1 MFKLFQETK
10 NDGSWSSFLGFKEV
24 RPKLVPG
31 DNVMVLKVMLATE
44 NLATLGTLS
53 GQLRW
58 MFRYSS
64 FPSLYVLTLSLVL
77 VKTSWLGWRWTGWH
91 RAAAENPTSSTRLQ
105 EWSELCGR
113 GLPSRDGGHCHD
125 GLRDIHVPGGP
136 RWNYELRMLCGRR
149 TGGWSQKRSLFMTQ
163 TLTENS
169 VMSSGNLTC
178 D

>member
-58 MFRYSS
+58 MFR
-64 FPSLYVLTLSLVL
+64 
-77 VKTSWLGWRWTGWH
+77 
-91 RAAAENPTSSTRLQ
+91 
-105 EWSELCGR
+105 
-113 GLPSRDGGHCHD
+113 
-125 GLRDIHVPGGP
+125 
-136 RWNYELRMLCGRR
+136 
-149 TGGWSQKRSLFMTQ
+149 
-163 TLTENS
+163 
-169 VMSSGNLTC
+169 
-178 D
+178 